1 MNSRFLVVETSLNRT
16 EFRWKWLRFLRWT
29 SLLGTL
35 LSLGVLFLGGAI
47 LCGWVVSK
55 PLVVT
60 LLAVGGGV
68 VGIIWVAVTLGVLA
82 NAPDRARLASALE
95 GVDRRLMDRLN
106 TLLFLE
112 RRRGGAPNE
121 AFALRIAKQT
131 QQVLAQGPL
140 PSPFPK
146 TRSLVQ
152 FLLFLIALTL
162 TILLYQL
169 YNPWERLVTRP
180 SGGPGQLASAKTAP
194 ELSLPPTNNVEQN
207 RAWGEVRIT
216 DPGSDLKVTKVDVV
230 PLQIEAAAAQ
240 PLKGVD
246 WFTTLNS
253 APEVSHPLPPPS
265 EPRYA
270 VYQPTLYLDEF
281 HLSDWDVMTY
291 YAKAHT
297 DQTNSYGSEVYF
309 LEVRP
314 FREDIAKMP
323 GGEGG
328 QAYQCLNEI
337 TTLINWQQHVIRQT
351 HRHVVKPPE
360 QEELKT
366 QDRNKLADAESDL
379 GTSAKHL
386 YAKMATE
393 MENKPIGPA
402 LDSLAKAEKS
412 LGGASQGLRKNTMPQ
427 AQDKER
433 EALADLVAMRK
444 MFQKAVSDNPDAFTN
459 ESNNEPP
466 PPVAESSRKL
476 EKMAEF
482 RNEARAAQDF
492 VKQAL
497 QQQKDL
503 EEKSR
508 TASRNDYTQL
518 AGEEQELQKSLEDF
532 QAQHPQAFKSALAE
546 SRQTQES
553 MSKAAESLHNRRG
566 DSRNAL
572 QKAAQDMENLGNA
585 MQSRSAAQQ
594 LADAYKLKQML
605 DHQISELQEGAQP
618 DSKASGDQ
626 LNKTARDASQ
636 TINQLA
642 KTAEQEPTR
651 DSFGQP
657 LRDSLSGQNKVDL
670 ETKLKQLQMA
680 DPGADRQ
687 QRAGEAG
694 QALAK
699 VSKAFEQSQ
708 PQSLQASR
716 NNDSLKPSEHD
727 SFSQGM
733 AELESLIRQLE
744 NRRSVSREDQAKE
757 GRQALLNLQSGLRA
771 QYGDNDRGNQLLVQL
786 QQLLRAETP
795 LEVADLKKLMDQLQ
809 NFSVETSERLAKQE
823 DQPQL
828 DSINPSR
835 LPPAYRGRIQKYFQ
849 KLSEK

>member
-1 MNSRFLVVETSLNRT
+1 MAEISAVDFVARHSAEPLRVVP
-16 EFRWKWLRFLRWT
+16 
-29 SLLGTL
+29 
-35 LSLGVLFLGGAI
+35 GGAI
-47 LCGWVVSK
+47 LCGWLVSK
-55 PLVVT
+55 PLVIT
-60 LLAVGGGV
+60 LLAVGGV
-68 VGIIWVAVTLGVLA
+68 IALIVWAVVTLGILA
-82 NAPDRARLASALE
+82 KAPERSWLASTIE

-112 RRRGGAPNE
+112 RRRGEAQTE
-121 AFALRIAKQT
+121 AFALRIAKQAH
-131 QQVLAQGPL
+131 QVLAQGPS

-146 TRSLVQ
+146 TRSLVH
-152 FLLFLIALTL
+152 FLLFLLSLTL
-162 TILLYQL
+162 TILLFQF
-169 YNPWERLVTRP
+169 YNPWERLVSRP
-180 SGGPGQLASAKTAP
+180 AGGSAQLASAKPPA

-230 PLQIEAAAAQ
+230 PLQIEAASSQ

-246 WFTTLNS
+246 WFTTINS
-253 APEVSHPLPPPS
+253 SPEASHALPPPS

-281 HLSDWDVMTY
+281 HLSDWDVLTY

-297 DQTNSYGSEVYF
+297 DPSNSYGSEVYF

-314 FREDIAKMP
+314 FREDIAKLP

-337 TTLINWQQHVIRQT
+337 STLINWQQHVIRQT

-386 YAKMATE
+386 YAKMASE

-412 LGGASQGLRKNTMPQ
+412 LGDASQGLRKNTMPQ

-444 MFQKAVSDNPDAFTN
+444 MFQKAVSDNPDAFKN
-459 ESNNEPP
+459 DSNGEET
-466 PPVAESSRKL
+466 PPVAESSQKL

-482 RNEARAAQDF
+482 RNESRAAQDF

-497 QQQKDL
+497 QQQKEL

-508 TASRNDYTQL
+508 SASRTDYKKL

-532 QAQHPQAFKSALAE
+532 QAQHPQAFKSAQAE

-553 MSKAAESLHNRRG
+553 MSKAAESLQNRRG
-566 DSRNAL
+566 DSRTAL
-572 QKAAQDMENLGNA
+572 QKATRDMENLGNA
-585 MQSRSAAQQ
+585 MQARSAAQQ

-605 DHQISELQEGAQP
+605 DHQAADLQQGAQP
-618 DSKASGDQ
+618 DSQTPGEQ
-626 LNKTARDASQ
+626 LSKTAREASQ
-636 TINQLA
+636 TIDQLA

-651 DSFGQP
+651 DAFGQP
-657 LRDSLSGQNKVDL
+657 LRDALSGQNKVDL

-680 DPGADRQ
+680 DPGAERQ
-687 QRAGEAG
+687 QRAGEAS

-716 NNDSLKPSEHD
+716 SNDSLKPGEQD
-727 SFSQGM
+727 SFAQGM

-744 NRRSVSREDQAKE
+744 NRRSVSKEDQAKE

-771 QYGDNDRGNQLLVQL
+771 QYGDNDRGNQLLIQL
-786 QQLLRAETP
+786 QQLLKAETP
-795 LEVADLKKLMDQLQ
+795 FEVGDLKKLMDQLQ